1 MFKEKINGKYE
12 IANFKSMDTF
22 TSESIYTILARYNL
36 PPEAIIEII
45 AAIDLV
51 EMGSYYEGILDIITA
66 INEENIP
73 KKNINTYVSTLCTN
87 QIDSMSK
94 ETEDRQRNYVAEY
107 YKYKQ
112 SLDELN
118 NQPLQ

>member
-22 TSESIYTILARYNL
+22 TSEAIYTILARYNL

-45 AAIDLV
+45 SAIDLV
-51 EMGSYYEGILDIITA
+51 EMGSYYEGIVDIITA
-66 INEENIP
+66 INEENVP
-73 KKNINTYVSTLCTN
+73 KKNINTYVSNLCTN
-87 QIDSMSK
+87 QIDSIAK
-94 ETEDRQRNYVAEY
+94 ETEERQRSYVAEY

-112 SLDELN
+112 SLDKVSS
-118 NQPLQ
+118 QPLQ

>member
-1 MFKEKINGKYE
+1 MFKEKTNGKYE
-12 IANFKSMDTF
+12 IAKFKTMDTF
-22 TSESIYTILARYNL
+22 TSESIYAILARYNL
-36 PPEAIIEII
+36 SPEAIIEII
-45 AAIDLV
+45 SAIDIV
-51 EMGSYYEGILDIITA
+51 EMGSYYEGIVDIITA
-66 INEENIP
+66 INEENVP

-112 SLDELN
+112 SLDELI